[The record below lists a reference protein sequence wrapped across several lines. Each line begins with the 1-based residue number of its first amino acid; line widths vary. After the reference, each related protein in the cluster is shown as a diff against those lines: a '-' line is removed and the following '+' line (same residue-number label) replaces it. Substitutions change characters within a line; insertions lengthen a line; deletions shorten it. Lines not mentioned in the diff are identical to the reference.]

1 MTDESP
7 VLTERRDGVLLIT
20 LNRPDA
26 RNAVNLAVAEGI
38 AAALDELDGSEELSV
53 GVLTGAGKGFCAGM
67 DLKAFVSGQ
76 RPWVGDRGFAGIVR
90 RSSVKPLIA
99 AIEGFAV
106 AGGLEIALA
115 CDLIVA
121 ARGAKLGVPEVKR
134 SLVAAGGALLR
145 LPRRIPY
152 HAAMEL
158 ALTGDP
164 IAAERGRRAGL
175 VNRLAEPGEA
185 VRAALGLAAEI
196 AVNAPLALVA
206 SKRILQEQWD
216 WDGRGDVGR
225 ARAPSPTR
233 CSCSEDA
240 REGATA
246 FAEKRP
252 PVWRGSRSRP
262 ARLSRR
268 GKPGPALSRRCVDC
282 SVARAQPRAFALA
295 FALAHDHHKASPQ
308 GAHQRSPGVFF
319 GYCDTGTPRSSAVR
333 TMRLCS
339 VMCAAG

>member
-1 MTDESP
+1 MTDEIP

-20 LNRPDA
+20 LNRPDV
-26 RNAVNLAVAEGI
+26 RNAVNPAVAEGI
-38 AAALDELDGSEELSV
+38 AAALDDLDGSEELSV

-76 RPWVGDRGFAGIVR
+76 RPWVADRGFAGIVR

-121 ARGAKLGVPEVKR
+121 ARGAKLGIPEVKR

-152 HAAMEL
+152 HVAMEL

-164 IAAERGRRAGL
+164 ITAERAAELGL

-185 VRAALGLAAEI
+185 VREALGLAAEI
-196 AVNAPLALVA
+196 AVNAPLSLTA
-206 SKRILQEQWD
+206 SKRILQEQYD
-216 WDGRGDVGR
+216 WSAAEMWEAQSVISDPVFV
-225 ARAPSPTR
+225 
-233 CSCSEDA
+233 SEDA

-246 FAEKRP
+246 FAERRP
-252 PVWRGSRSRP
+252 PVWRGR
-262 ARLSRR
+262 
-268 GKPGPALSRRCVDC
+268 
-282 SVARAQPRAFALA
+282 
-295 FALAHDHHKASPQ
+295 
-308 GAHQRSPGVFF
+308 
-319 GYCDTGTPRSSAVR
+319 
-333 TMRLCS
+333 
-339 VMCAAG
+339 

>member
-1 MTDESP
+1 MSDE

-26 RNAVNLAVAEGI
+26 RNAVNLPVAEGI
-38 AAALDELDGSEELSV
+38 AAALDELDGSEDLSI

-76 RPWVGDRGFAGIVR
+76 RPWVADRGFAGIVR
-90 RSSVKPLIA
+90 RPPVKPLIA

-106 AGGLEIALA
+106 AGGLEVALA

-121 ARGAKLGVPEVKR
+121 ARGAKLGIPEVKR

-164 IAAERGRRAGL
+164 IAAERAAELGL
-175 VNRLAEPGEA
+175 VNRLAEPGGA
-185 VRAALGLAAEI
+185 VDAALQLAEEI
-196 AVNAPLALVA
+196 AAGAPLALVA
-206 SKRILQEQWD
+206 SKRILQEQYD
-216 WDGRGDVGR
+216 WPAAEMWERQSAISDPVFVSG
-225 ARAPSPTR
+225 
-233 CSCSEDA
+233 DA

-246 FAEKRP
+246 FAEKRA
-252 PVWRGSRSRP
+252 PVWRGR
-262 ARLSRR
+262 
-268 GKPGPALSRRCVDC
+268 
-282 SVARAQPRAFALA
+282 
-295 FALAHDHHKASPQ
+295 
-308 GAHQRSPGVFF
+308 
-319 GYCDTGTPRSSAVR
+319 
-333 TMRLCS
+333 
-339 VMCAAG
+339 